1 MLALSVGF
9 LDSNDVIVVQKLVE
23 GIFFNFPAG
32 FGHAFSGEETVGI
45 PSRKREGGGI
55 AWENAISVGLLVG
68 VGRAGTSGRTG
79 VGSGRR
85 LVATGFLVRARF
97 TSKSSGW
104 RASVGLQQRNG
115 RRARNQG
122 VSGDARV
129 A

>member
-23 GIFFNFPAG
+23 GLFFDLPAG
-32 FGHAFSGEETVGI
+32 FGHAFSGKETVGI
-45 PSRKREGGGI
+45 PSREKEGGGI
-55 AWENAISVGLLVG
+55 AREDAISVDLHVG
-68 VGRAGTSGRTG
+68 VGRTGVSGWTG
-79 VGSGRR
+79 VGS
-85 LVATGFLVRARF
+85 ARF
-97 TSKSSGW
+97 TSKNSGW